1 MKRYRVGDDPKLD
14 ELDAILDSLQAD
26 HRPTMDEIVALP
38 WRCGRCDRPGV
49 DHRSFREL
57 VRGPGDYHFPT
68 RCDRCAEMDRRRAKR
83 RKRDIPPHG
92 DLFPSISA

>member
-1 MKRYRVGDDPKLD
+1 MKSYRVGDSPELD
-14 ELDAILDSLQAD
+14 ELDVILDSLQAD

-57 VRGPGDYHFPT
+57 VHGPGDYHFPT

-83 RKRDIPPHG
+83 MRK
-92 DLFPSISA
+92 